1 MSPVLVISR
10 NPQVV
15 GLVQQAWGPDGYA
28 IAPEQFPDSIQVL
41 LNHLQGAPLPAV
53 AVLDPEEQVPA
64 ALSLAVELDNNFTIA
79 SVLVTDRIAEVGLE
93 ALRAGV
99 RDIVDPG
106 AQPEEMKKALERAA
120 THSGPRVTQLPA
132 PGVPGAATQRG
143 KVVTVASPK
152 GGVGKTTVST
162 NLAVGLAQRLPQ
174 STVLVDLDIH
184 FGDVASALNV
194 TPEFTLPEMAHGP
207 AAHDPLALKTYLH
220 LHQTGLYVVPGSES
234 PAAADAVT
242 GKDVQNLLDTLAGQF
257 KYVVVDTAPGLG
269 EHTLA
274 VLDQTDILVLV
285 TSLDVPGVRGLRKEL
300 DTLRD
305 IGLMLES
312 RSVVL
317 NFMHPS
323 RGISVADVEAS
334 IGRKVDF
341 QVPQSNSVPISVNQ
355 GVPLLQSGSRDP
367 VAKQFKQLVDSI
379 DNGDKAAAKG
389 RRFLDFGHRKEA
401 GNESR

>member
-15 GLVQQAWGPDGYA
+15 DLVQQAWGPDGYA
-28 IAPEQFPDSIQVL
+28 IAPEQFPDNVPAL
-41 LNHLQGAPLPAV
+41 LNLLQGAPLPV
-53 AVLDPEEQVPA
+53 IAVLDPTEQVTA
-64 ALSLAVELDNNFTIA
+64 ALALAVELDRNFSIA
-79 SVLVTDRIAEVGLE
+79 SILVSDQAAELGL
-93 ALRAGV
+93 AAMRAGV
-99 RDIVDPG
+99 RDIVRPG
-106 AQPEEMKKALERAA
+106 APVEEMKHALERAA
-120 THSGPRVTQLPA
+120 THSGPRVQQK
-132 PGVPGAATQRG
+132 PGTPGAATQRG

-162 NLAVGLAQRLPQ
+162 NLALGLAQKLPK
-174 STVLVDLDIH
+174 STVLVDLDLH
-184 FGDVASALNV
+184 FGDVASALNIS
-194 TPEFTLPEMAHGP
+194 PDYTLPDMAHGP
-207 AAHDPLALKTYLH
+207 ASHDPLALKSYLY

-242 GKDVQNLLDTLAGQF
+242 SKEVVNLLDTLAGQF
-257 KYVVVDTAPGLG
+257 KYVVVDTAPGLS

-274 VLDQTDILVLV
+274 VLDQTDILVMV

-305 IGLMLES
+305 IGLLLES
-312 RSVVL
+312 RTVVL

-341 QVPQSNSVPISVNQ
+341 QIPQSNSVPISVNQ
-355 GVPLLQSGSRDP
+355 GIPLLQGGSRDP
-367 VAKQFKQLVDSI
+367 VTKALRALVDTI
-379 DNGDKAAAKG
+379 DNDEKAGNKG
-389 RRFLDFGHRKEA
+389 RRFLDFGHKKEA
-401 GNESR
+401 VQ

>member
-10 NPQVV
+10 SPQVV

-28 IAPEQFPDSIQVL
+28 IAPEQFPSSVQML
-41 LNHLQGAPLPAV
+41 LSHLQGAPLPAV
-53 AVLDPEEQVPA
+53 AVLDPGEQISS
-64 ALSLAVELDNNFTIA
+64 ALALAVELDQNFSIT
-79 SVLVTDRIAEVGLE
+79 SVLVTDRATEVSLD
-93 ALRAGV
+93 AMRAGV
-99 RDIVDPG
+99 RDIVAPNS
-106 AQPEEMKKALERAA
+106 PVEEMKKALERAA
-120 THSGPRVTQLPA
+120 THSGPRVQLPT
-132 PGVPGAATQRG
+132 PGAPATAAQRG

-152 GGVGKTTVST
+152 GGVGKTTVAT

-174 STVLVDLDIH
+174 STVLVDLDVH

-194 TPEFTLPEMAHGP
+194 TPEFTLPDMAHGP
-207 AAHDPLALKTYLH
+207 AAHDPLALKSYLH

-242 GKDVQNLLDTLAGQF
+242 SKDISQLLDTLAQQF

-274 VLDQTDILVLV
+274 ALDHTDILVLV

-317 NFMHPS
+317 NFMHPT

-355 GVPLLQSGSRDP
+355 GIPLLQNGSRDP
-367 VAKQFKQLVDSI
+367 VAKQMKLLVDSV
-379 DNGDKAAAKG
+379 DSTEKAGPKG
-389 RRFLDFGHRKEA
+389 LRFLDFGHKKEVQPQ
-401 GNESR
+401 

>member
-10 NPQVV
+10 NPHVV

-28 IAPEQFPDSIQVL
+28 IAPDQFPDKVQVL

-53 AVLDPEEQVPA
+53 AVLDPGEQVPA
-64 ALSLAVELDNNFTIA
+64 ALSLAVELDQNFTIS
-79 SVLVTDRIAEVGLE
+79 SVLVTDLGAEVSLD
-93 ALRAGV
+93 AMRAGV
-99 RDIVDPG
+99 RDIVMPG
-106 AQPEEMKKALERAA
+106 APVEEMKKALERAA
-120 THSGPRVTQLPA
+120 THSGPRVMQQGTL
-132 PGVPGAATQRG
+132 GVPGAVSTQRG

-174 STVLVDLDIH
+174 STVLVDLDVH
-184 FGDVASALNV
+184 FGDVGSALNI
-194 TPEFTLPEMAHGP
+194 TAEYSLPDMAHGP
-207 AAHDPLALKTYLH
+207 AAHDPLALKSYLFQ
-220 LHQTGLYVVPGSES
+220 HQTGLYVVPGSES

-242 GKDVQNLLDTLAGQF
+242 SKDVVNLLDTLAGQF
-257 KYVVVDTAPGLG
+257 KYVVVDTAPGLS

-305 IGLMLES
+305 IGLMVES

-334 IGRKVDF
+334 IDRKVDF
-341 QVPQSNSVPISVNQ
+341 QIPQSNSVPISVNQ
-355 GVPLLQSGSRDP
+355 GIPLLQAGSRDP
-367 VAKQFKQLVDSI
+367 VAKQLKALVDAV
-379 DNGDKAAAKG
+379 DAGEKAGEKG
-389 RRFLDFGHRKEA
+389 RRFFDFGHKKEA
-401 GNESR
+401 

>member
-28 IAPEQFPDSIQVL
+28 IAPGAFPDSVQSL
-41 LNHLQGAPLPAV
+41 LAHLQGAPLPAV
-53 AVLDPEEQVPA
+53 AVLDPEDQVPA
-64 ALSLAVELDNNFTIA
+64 ALSLAVDLDRNFTIA
-79 SVLVTDRIAEVGLE
+79 SVLVSDRATEVSLD
-93 ALRAGV
+93 AMRAGV
-99 RDIVDPG
+99 RDIVAPV
-106 AQPEEMKKALERAA
+106 APVEEMKNALERAA
-120 THSGPRVTQLPA
+120 THSGPRVTQQPA
-132 PGVPGAATQRG
+132 PGAPGTVTRRG

-184 FGDVASALNV
+184 FGDVGSALNV
-194 TPEFTLPEMAHGP
+194 NPEFTLPDMAHGP
-207 AAHDPLALKTYLH
+207 AAQDPLALKSYLYQ
-220 LHQTGLYVVPGSES
+220 HQTGLYVVPGSES

-242 GKDVQNLLDTLAGQF
+242 SKDVVNLLDTLAGQF
-257 KYVVVDTAPGLG
+257 KYVVVDTAPGLS

-355 GVPLLQSGSRDP
+355 GIPLLQGGSRDP
-367 VAKQFKQLVDSI
+367 VAKQLRALVDSI
-379 DNGDKAAAKG
+379 DSEEKPGGKG

-401 GNESR
+401 QA

>member
-10 NPQVV
+10 SPQVV

-28 IAPEQFPDSIQVL
+28 IAPEQFPGSVQAL

-53 AVLDPEEQVPA
+53 AVLDPGDQLPA
-64 ALSLAVELDNNFTIA
+64 ALALAVELDQNFTIT
-79 SVLVTDRIAEVGLE
+79 SVLVTDRAAEVGLD
-93 ALRAGV
+93 AMRAGV
-99 RDIVDPG
+99 RDIVAPNC
-106 AQPEEMKKALERAA
+106 PVEEMRKALERAA
-120 THSGPRVTQLPA
+120 THSGPRVQQPV
-132 PGVPGAATQRG
+132 PGAPGAATQRG

-174 STVLVDLDIH
+174 STVLVDLDVH

-194 TPEFTLPEMAHGP
+194 TPEFTLPDMAHGP
-207 AAHDPLALKTYLH
+207 ASRDPLALKSYLH

-242 GKDVQNLLDTLAGQF
+242 SKDITQLLDTLAQQF

-274 VLDQTDILVLV
+274 ALDQTDVLVLV

-341 QVPQSNSVPISVNQ
+341 QVPQSNSVPITVNQ
-355 GVPLLQSGSRDP
+355 GIPLLQAGSRDP
-367 VAKQFKQLVDSI
+367 VAKQLKALVDSI
-379 DNGDKAAAKG
+379 DSSEKATPKG
-389 RRFLDFGHRKEA
+389 LRFLDFAHKKEVQPQ
-401 GNESR
+401 

>member
-1 MSPVLVISR
+1 VSPVLVISR

-28 IAPEQFPDSIQVL
+28 IAPEQFPDTVQAL

-53 AVLDPEEQVPA
+53 AVLDPGDQVLG
-64 ALSLAVELDNNFTIA
+64 ALTLAVELDRNFTIP
-79 SVLVTDRIAEVGLE
+79 SILVTDRAAEVSLE
-93 ALRAGV
+93 AMRAGV
-99 RDIVDPG
+99 RDIVAPT
-106 AQPEEMKKALERAA
+106 AEPEEMKRALERAA
-120 THSGPRVTQLPA
+120 THSGPRVAQQPA
-132 PGVPGAATQRG
+132 AGMPVAVAQRG

-194 TPEFTLPEMAHGP
+194 TPDYTLPDMAHGP
-207 AAHDPLALKTYLH
+207 VAQDPLALKSYLH

-242 GKDVQNLLDTLAGQF
+242 SKDVQHLLETLTTQF
-257 KYVVVDTAPGLG
+257 KYVIVDTAPGLG

-274 VLDQTDILVLV
+274 VLDQTDVLVLV

-341 QVPQSNSVPISVNQ
+341 QIPQSNSVPISVNQ
-355 GVPLLQSGSRDP
+355 GIPLLQSGSRDP
-367 VAKQFKQLVDSI
+367 VAKQLKQLVDSV
-379 DNGDKAAAKG
+379 DSGEKAGAKG
-389 RRFLDFGHRKEA
+389 RRFFDFGKKEA
-401 GNESR
+401 HHEPR

>member
-10 NPQVV
+10 NAHVV

-28 IAPEQFPDSIQVL
+28 IAPEQFPDNVQAL
-41 LNHLQGAPLPAV
+41 LVDLHGVPLPTV
-53 AVLDPEEQVPA
+53 VVLDAEGQVTA
-64 ALSLAVELDNNFTIA
+64 ALALAVDLDRNFHIA
-79 SVLVTDRIAEVGLE
+79 SVLVTDRPAEVSLE
-93 ALRAGV
+93 AMRAGV
-99 RDIVDPG
+99 RDIVTPDAPVD
-106 AQPEEMKKALERAA
+106 EMKRALERAA
-120 THSGPRVTQLPA
+120 SLSGPRVTQQPA
-132 PGVPGAATQRG
+132 ATVPGAATQRG

-194 TPEFTLPEMAHGP
+194 TAEFTLPDMAHGP
-207 AAHDPLALKTYLH
+207 AAQDALALKSYLY

-242 GKDVQNLLDTLAGQF
+242 SKDVVNLLDTLATQF
-257 KYVVVDTAPGLG
+257 KYVVVDTAPGLS

-274 VLDQTDILVLV
+274 VLDQTDVLVLV

-323 RGISVADVEAS
+323 RGISVSDVEAS

-341 QVPQSNSVPISVNQ
+341 QIPQSNSVPISVNQ
-355 GVPLLQSGSRDP
+355 GIPLLQSGSRDP
-367 VAKQFKQLVDSI
+367 VAKTLRAIVDSI
-379 DNGDKAAAKG
+379 ESDKVANKG
-389 RRFLDFGHRKEA
+389 RRFLDFGHKKEA
-401 GNESR
+401 TQ

>member
-28 IAPEQFPDSIQVL
+28 IAPEQFPDTVQAL
-41 LNHLQGAPLPAV
+41 LELMQGAPLPAV
-53 AVLDPEEQVPA
+53 VVLDPGEHAQPA
-64 ALSLAVELDNNFTIA
+64 LNLAVELDRNFTIS
-79 SVLVTDRIAEVGLE
+79 SVLVSDQAAALGL
-93 ALRAGV
+93 AAMRAGV
-99 RDIVDPG
+99 RDIVAP
-106 AQPEEMKKALERAA
+106 AAPVEEMKHALERAA
-120 THSGPRVTQLPA
+120 THSGPRVQS
-132 PGVPGAATQRG
+132 PGVTPGGATQRG

-174 STVLVDLDIH
+174 STALVDLDIH

-194 TPEFTLPEMAHGP
+194 TPEFTLPDMAHGP
-207 AAHDPLALKTYLH
+207 ASQDPLALKTYLFQ
-220 LHQTGLYVVPGSES
+220 HQTGLYVVPGSES
-234 PAAADAVT
+234 PAAADTVT
-242 GKDVQNLLDTLAGQF
+242 SKDVVNLLDTLAGQF
-257 KYVVVDTAPGLG
+257 KFVVVDTAPGLS

-312 RSVVL
+312 RAVVL

-323 RGISVADVEAS
+323 RGISVSDVEAS
-334 IGRKVDF
+334 IGRKVDL
-341 QVPQSNSVPISVNQ
+341 QLPQSNSVPISVNQ
-355 GVPLLQSGSRDP
+355 GIPLLQGGSRDP
-367 VAKQFKQLVDSI
+367 VAKHLRTLVDLV
-379 DNGDKAAAKG
+379 DNNEKAGAKG

-401 GNESR
+401 QQ

>member
-28 IAPEQFPDSIQVL
+28 IAPEQFPENVQVL

-53 AVLDPEEQVPA
+53 AVLDPGEQVPG
-64 ALSLAVELDNNFTIA
+64 ALALAVDLDRNFTIS
-79 SVLVTDRIAEVGLE
+79 SVLVSDRATEVSLD
-93 ALRAGV
+93 AMRAGV
-99 RDIVDPG
+99 RDIVAPG
-106 AQPEEMKKALERAA
+106 APIEEMKKALERAA
-120 THSGPRVTQLPA
+120 THSGPRVTQQGAPSA
-132 PGVPGAATQRG
+132 PGATSTQRG

-174 STVLVDLDIH
+174 STVLVDLDVH

-194 TPEFTLPEMAHGP
+194 TPEFTLPEMAHG
-207 AAHDPLALKTYLH
+207 AVASDPLALKSYLF

-242 GKDVQNLLDTLAGQF
+242 SKDVVNLLDTLAGQF
-257 KYVVVDTAPGLG
+257 KYVVVDTAPGLS

-341 QVPQSNSVPISVNQ
+341 QIPQSNSVPISVN
-355 GVPLLQSGSRDP
+355 
-367 VAKQFKQLVDSI
+367 
-379 DNGDKAAAKG
+379 
-389 RRFLDFGHRKEA
+389 
-401 GNESR
+401 

>member
-1 MSPVLVISR
+1 
-10 NPQVV
+10 VV

-28 IAPEQFPDSIQVL
+28 IAPEQFPDTVQVL

-53 AVLDPEEQVPA
+53 AVLDPGEQLPA
-64 ALSLAVELDNNFTIA
+64 ALSLAVELDRNFTIA
-79 SVLVTDRIAEVGLE
+79 SVLVTDRPAEVSLD
-93 ALRAGV
+93 AMRAGV
-99 RDIVDPG
+99 RDIVAPDSPV
-106 AQPEEMKKALERAA
+106 EEMKRALERAA
-120 THSGPRVTQLPA
+120 THSGPRATPQP
-132 PGVPGAATQRG
+132 VPGAPTAVAQRG

-162 NLAVGLAQRLPQ
+162 NLAVGLSQRLPQ
-174 STVLVDLDIH
+174 STVLVDLDVH

-194 TPEFTLPEMAHGP
+194 TPEFTLPDMAHGP
-207 AAHDPLALKTYLH
+207 AASDPLALKSYLS

-242 GKDVQNLLDTLAGQF
+242 SKDVVNLLDTLAGQF
-257 KYVVVDTAPGLG
+257 KYVVVDTAPGLS

-312 RSVVL
+312 RTVVL

-323 RGISVADVEAS
+323 RGISVGDVEAS

-341 QVPQSNSVPISVNQ
+341 QLPQSNSVPISVNQ
-355 GVPLLQSGSRDP
+355 GIPLLQSGSRDP
-367 VAKQFKQLVDSI
+367 VAKQLRTLVDSI
-379 DNGDKAAAKG
+379 DAGEKAAAKG
-389 RRFLDFGHRKEA
+389 RRFLDFGRKQEVHQ
-401 GNESR
+401 

>member
-28 IAPEQFPDSIQVL
+28 IAPEQFPDNVQVL
-41 LNHLQGAPLPAV
+41 LAHLQGAPLPAV
-53 AVLDPEEQVPA
+53 AVLDPADQVVA
-64 ALSLAVELDNNFTIA
+64 ALALAVDLDRNFSIA
-79 SVLVTDRIAEVGLE
+79 SVLVSDQPTEVSLD
-93 ALRAGV
+93 AMRAGV
-99 RDIVDPG
+99 RDIVAPTS
-106 AQPEEMKKALERAA
+106 PVEEMKTALERAA
-120 THSGPRVTQLPA
+120 THSGPRVAQQPA
-132 PGVPGAATQRG
+132 TGVPSAAAQRG

-174 STVLVDLDIH
+174 STVLVDLDVH
-184 FGDVASALNV
+184 FGDVASGLNI
-194 TPEFTLPEMAHGP
+194 TAEFTLPDMAHGP
-207 AAHDPLALKTYLH
+207 AAQDALALKTYLY

-234 PAAADAVT
+234 PAAADTVT
-242 GKDVQNLLDTLAGQF
+242 SRDITNLLDTLATQF
-257 KYVVVDTAPGLG
+257 KYVVVDTAPGLS

-305 IGLMLES
+305 IGLLLES

-334 IGRKVDF
+334 IARKVDF
-341 QVPQSNSVPISVNQ
+341 QIPQSNSVPISVNQ
-355 GVPLLQSGSRDP
+355 GIPLLQSGSRDP
-367 VAKQFKQLVDSI
+367 VAKQLRALVDSI
-379 DNGDKAAAKG
+379 DNHEKAGNKG

-401 GNESR
+401 QQ

>member
-1 MSPVLVISR
+1 MNPVLVISR

-28 IAPEQFPDSIQVL
+28 IAPEQFPDTVQAL
-41 LNHLQGAPLPAV
+41 LELMQGAPLPAV
-53 AVLDPEEQVPA
+53 VVLDPGDQAQPA
-64 ALSLAVELDNNFTIA
+64 LNLAVELDRNFTIP
-79 SVLVTDRIAEVGLE
+79 SVLVSDQAAALGL
-93 ALRAGV
+93 AAMRAGV
-99 RDIVDPG
+99 RDIVAP
-106 AQPEEMKKALERAA
+106 AAPVEEMKHALERAA
-120 THSGPRVTQLPA
+120 THSGPRVQT
-132 PGVPGAATQRG
+132 PGVTPGGATQRG

-174 STVLVDLDIH
+174 STALVDLDIH

-194 TPEFTLPEMAHGP
+194 TPEYTLPDMAHGP
-207 AAHDPLALKTYLH
+207 ASQDPLALKTYLFQ
-220 LHQTGLYVVPGSES
+220 HQTGLYVVPGSES
-234 PAAADAVT
+234 PAAADTVT
-242 GKDVQNLLDTLAGQF
+242 SKDVVNLLDTLAGQF
-257 KYVVVDTAPGLG
+257 KYVVVDTAPGLS

-312 RSVVL
+312 RAVVL

-323 RGISVADVEAS
+323 RGISVSDVEAS
-334 IGRKVDF
+334 IGRKVDL
-341 QVPQSNSVPISVNQ
+341 QLPQSNSVPISVNQ
-355 GVPLLQSGSRDP
+355 GIPLLQGGSRDP
-367 VAKQFKQLVDSI
+367 VAKQLRALVDLI
-379 DNGDKAAAKG
+379 DNNEKAGAKG
-389 RRFLDFGHRKEA
+389 RRFFDFGNRKEA
-401 GNESR
+401 QQ